1 MTAVRDGRLLMAD
14 DILIDSLRILS
25 ELLEKHYSK
34 KVIVLIDEYDVPLDK
49 AFQAGYYDEMVA
61 LIRNMLGNV
70 LKTNE
75 SLYFAVLTG
84 CLRISKESIFTGLN
98 NLKVHTISDIRYD
111 EFFGFTDADVN
122 EMLAFYGLSSYK
134 DVIQDWYDGYRFGA
148 TEVYCPWDVINYC
161 DELLAD
167 PSAEPENY

>member
-25 ELLEKHYSK
+25 ELLEKHYGK
-34 KVIVLIDEYDVPLDK
+34 KVIVLIDEYDVPLGK
-49 AFQAGYYDEMVA
+49 AFQAGYYYEMVS

-148 TEVYCPWDVINYC
+148 AEVYCP
-161 DELLAD
+161 
-167 PSAEPENY
+167 

>member
-25 ELLEKHYSK
+25 ELLEKHYGK
-34 KVIVLIDEYDVPLDK
+34 KVIVLIDEYDVPLGK
-49 AFQAGYYDEMVA
+49 AFQAGYYYEMVS

-111 EFFGFTDADVN
+111 EFLGFTDADVN

-148 TEVYCPWDVINYC
+148 AEVYCP
-161 DELLAD
+161 
-167 PSAEPENY
+167 

>member
-1 MTAVRDGRLLMAD
+1 
-14 DILIDSLRILS
+14 
-25 ELLEKHYSK
+25 
-34 KVIVLIDEYDVPLDK
+34 
-49 AFQAGYYDEMVA
+49 MVS

-122 EMLAFYGLSSYK
+122 ETLAFYGLSSYK